1 MIKLLSLYFVIFG
14 AATLAITFILPV
26 YDAGTLY
33 FLRIMGS
40 ALITVPILIEMY
52 YFADALH
59 DKYL

>member
-26 YDAGTLY
+26 YDAATLI
-33 FLRIMGS
+33 FLRMMGS
-40 ALITVPILIEMY
+40 VLITVPILIEMY